1 MNIRQMIYPVAL
13 LVSTAALLAAAP
25 ARAESAPARG
35 DSGFGIGINVSNLG
49 FGVEARQ
56 VLSPSFDLRF
66 GIAGIAY
73 HTDFDYDDINYDI
86 KQSTAVPEVKLDWRP
101 MQGMFRLT
109 FALAYYNQVSNLELT
124 PEPGGSYNIGNG
136 SYTSAQIGTLTGKVS
151 HHVGAPYFG
160 VGWDFLRN
168 KNLGFTI
175 DAGAYYRNDPDV
187 WLSSTGTVS
196 AADLALEAQNIKD
209 DTLTFVPVVKL
220 GLLFRF

>member
-1 MNIRQMIYPVAL
+1 
-13 LVSTAALLAAAP
+13 
-25 ARAESAPARG
+25 
-35 DSGFGIGINVSNLG
+35 
-49 FGVEARQ
+49 
-56 VLSPSFDLRF
+56 
-66 GIAGIAY
+66 
-73 HTDFDYDDINYDI
+73 
-86 KQSTAVPEVKLDWRP
+86 